1 MTGWAAPP
9 TLNAVTRSLLLRPLF
24 AAALLLLLAQPASA
38 RVPEQ
43 ASSAP
48 FTLLVTSSRH
58 PDPLLALIGAAGTRV
73 LVEST
78 AITDPPLIAALIAAR
93 ARGVDVR
100 AMADP
105 HSASSGGALSSLA
118 AHDVWVRRGNPAY
131 ALTGETVVVIDAG
144 TLVISNAPLT
154 LAARA
159 TQRRFLVVDHDAKD
173 VEQGASVFYD
183 DWERQTP
190 NRFGDHTVLAPPDY
204 QATAIDQ
211 INSATRTLDIM
222 AETLDSGPI
231 VQAILAAAARNVQVR
246 VLLDPSASQ
255 AVLLS
260 LLTFKVRGG
269 VLPLGFSGSAVYVDQ
284 DRVLL
289 GSASLSDP
297 SLLQQREFGLLVRYG
312 PVNREFTKAFD
323 ADWKT
328 ATHLNTPPPT
338 ATPTTTPKG
347 SHGHGRGTPTA
358 TPTPPATPT
367 LPPTAI
373 PSTLTLN
380 PSYNSSVRIG
390 GRQEIVVRTIPRAS
404 VSIVVTYPDGSTRNQ
419 GTTQGSGQADA
430 TGSFVDAWYVSPSAA
445 TGTAKAVITVTGIG
459 QTQSVSISFQI
470 TL

>member
-1 MTGWAAPP
+1 M
-9 TLNAVTRSLLLRPLF
+9 TRSPLLRPLL
-24 AAALLLLLAQPASA
+24 AAALLLLLAQPAVA
-38 RVPEQ
+38 RVPKQ
-43 ASSAP
+43 PSSTP
-48 FTLLVTSSRH
+48 FTLLVTSPRR
-58 PDPLLALIGAAGTRV
+58 PDPLLGLIGAAGTRV

-78 AITDPPLIAALIAAR
+78 AITDPLLIAALDAAR

-105 HSASSGGALSSLA
+105 HSASSGSALTNLA
-118 AHDVWVRRGNPAY
+118 AHDVWVRRGSPAY
-131 ALTGETVVVIDAG
+131 ALTGETVVVIDSG
-144 TLVISNAPLT
+144 TLVVSNAPLT

-159 TQRRFLVVDHDAKD
+159 TQRRFLVIDHNTRDI
-173 VEQGASVFYD
+173 EQAASVFYD

-190 NRFGDHTVLAPPDY
+190 NRFGDNTVLAPPDY
-204 QATAIDQ
+204 QAAVIDQ
-211 INSATRTLDIM
+211 VNSATRTLDVM
-222 AETLDSGPI
+222 AETLDSTPI
-231 VQAILAAAARNVQVR
+231 VQAILAAAARNVRVR

-260 LLTFKVRGG
+260 MLTFKVQGG

-297 SLLQQREFGLLVRYG
+297 SLLQQREFGLLVKYG

-328 ATHLNTPPPT
+328 ATQLTPPPPT
-338 ATPTTTPKG
+338 ATPTATPKAT
-347 SHGHGRGTPTA
+347 HGHRRGTPTSTPTTPP
-358 TPTPPATPT
+358 TPTPPPT
-367 LPPTAI
+367 VV

-380 PSYNSSVRIG
+380 PSYSSSVRIG

-459 QTQSVSISFQI
+459 LSKTVSITFQI

>member
-1 MTGWAAPP
+1 
-9 TLNAVTRSLLLRPLF
+9 VIRSPLLRLLF
-24 AAALLLLLAQPASA
+24 SVVLLLLPAQPAAA
-38 RVPEQ
+38 RTPQ
-43 ASSAP
+43 QSTSKP
-48 FTLLVTSSRH
+48 FTLLVTSPRH
-58 PDPLLALIGAAGTRV
+58 PDPLLGLIGAASTRV

-78 AITDPPLIAALIAAR
+78 AITDPPLIAALDTAR

-105 HSASSGGALSSLA
+105 HSASSGSAMTSLA
-118 AHDVWVRRGNPAY
+118 AHDVWVRRGNSAY

-159 TQRRFLVVDHDAKD
+159 TQRRFLMIDHDAKD
-173 VEQGASVFYD
+173 IEQAAAVFYD

-190 NRFGDHTVLAPPDY
+190 NRFGDNTVLAPPDY
-204 QATAIDQ
+204 QAAVIDQ

-222 AETLDSGPI
+222 AETLDSSSI
-231 VQAILAAAARNVQVR
+231 VQAILAAAARNVRVR

-260 LLTFKVRGG
+260 MLTFKVQGG

-289 GSASLSDP
+289 GSASLSDT
-297 SLLQQREFGLLVRYG
+297 SLLRQREFGLLVKYG
-312 PVNREFTKAFD
+312 PVNQEFTKAFD

-328 ATHLNTPPPT
+328 STQLVPPPPT
-338 ATPTTTPKG
+338 ATPTATPKVTP
-347 SHGHGRGTPTA
+347 GHRRGTPTR
-358 TPTPPATPT
+358 TPTPLPTPT
-367 LPPTAI
+367 LPPTAV
-373 PSTLTLN
+373 PTTLTLN

-390 GRQEIVVRTIPRAS
+390 GRQEIVVRTIPRAA
-404 VSIVVTYPDGSTRNQ
+404 VSIVVTYPDGSTHNQ

-459 QTQSVSISFQI
+459 TSKTTTITFQI

>member
-1 MTGWAAPP
+1 
-9 TLNAVTRSLLLRPLF
+9 
-24 AAALLLLLAQPASA
+24 LAQPAVA
-38 RVPEQ
+38 RVPKQ
-43 ASSAP
+43 PTPTP
-48 FTLLVTSSRH
+48 FTLLVTSPRR
-58 PDPLLALIGAAGTRV
+58 PDPLLGLIGAAGTRV

-78 AITDPPLIAALIAAR
+78 AITDPLLIAALDAAR

-105 HSASSGGALSSLA
+105 HSASSGSALTNLA
-118 AHDVWVRRGNPAY
+118 AHDVWVRRGSPAY
-131 ALTGETVVVIDAG
+131 ALTGETVVVIDSG
-144 TLVISNAPLT
+144 TLVVSNAPLT

-159 TQRRFLVVDHDAKD
+159 TQRRFLVIDHNTRDI
-173 VEQGASVFYD
+173 EQAASVFYD

-190 NRFGDHTVLAPPDY
+190 NRFGDNTVLAPPDY
-204 QATAIDQ
+204 QAAVIDQ
-211 INSATRTLDIM
+211 VNSATRTLDVM
-222 AETLDSGPI
+222 AETLDSTPI
-231 VQAILAAAARNVQVR
+231 VQAILAAAARNVRVR

-260 LLTFKVRGG
+260 MLTFKVQGG

-297 SLLQQREFGLLVRYG
+297 SLLQQREFGLLVKYG

-328 ATHLNTPPPT
+328 ATQLTPPPPT
-338 ATPTTTPKG
+338 ATPTATPKAT
-347 SHGHGRGTPTA
+347 HGHRRGTPTSTPTTPP
-358 TPTPPATPT
+358 TPTPPPT
-367 LPPTAI
+367 VV

-380 PSYNSSVRIG
+380 PSYSSSVRIG

-459 QTQSVSISFQI
+459 LSKTVSITFQI

>member
-1 MTGWAAPP
+1 M
-9 TLNAVTRSLLLRPLF
+9 TRSPLLRPLL
-24 AAALLLLLAQPASA
+24 AAALLLLLAQPAVA
-38 RVPEQ
+38 RVPKQ
-43 ASSAP
+43 PTPTP
-48 FTLLVTSSRH
+48 FTLLVTSPRR
-58 PDPLLALIGAAGTRV
+58 PDPLLGLIGAAGTRV

-78 AITDPPLIAALIAAR
+78 AITDPLLIAALDAAR

-105 HSASSGGALSSLA
+105 HSASSGSALTNLA
-118 AHDVWVRRGNPAY
+118 AHDVWVRRGSPAY
-131 ALTGETVVVIDAG
+131 ALTGETVVVIDSG
-144 TLVISNAPLT
+144 TLVVSNAPLT

-159 TQRRFLVVDHDAKD
+159 TQRRFLVIDHNTRDI
-173 VEQGASVFYD
+173 EQAASVFYD

-190 NRFGDHTVLAPPDY
+190 NRFGDNTVLAPPDY
-204 QATAIDQ
+204 QAAVIDQ
-211 INSATRTLDIM
+211 VNSATRTLDVM
-222 AETLDSGPI
+222 AETLDSTPI
-231 VQAILAAAARNVQVR
+231 VQAILAAAARNVRVR

-260 LLTFKVRGG
+260 MLTFKVQGG
-269 VLPLGFSGSAVYVDQ
+269 MLPLGFSGSAVYVDQ

-297 SLLQQREFGLLVRYG
+297 SLLQQREFGLLVKYG

-328 ATHLNTPPPT
+328 ATQLTPPPPT
-338 ATPTTTPKG
+338 ATPTATPKAT
-347 SHGHGRGTPTA
+347 HGHRRGTPTSTPTTPP
-358 TPTPPATPT
+358 TPTPPPT
-367 LPPTAI
+367 VV

-380 PSYNSSVRIG
+380 PSYSSSVRIG
-390 GRQEIVVRTIPRAS
+390 GRQEIVVRTIPRAA

-459 QTQSVSISFQI
+459 LSKTVSITFQI

>member
-1 MTGWAAPP
+1 M
-9 TLNAVTRSLLLRPLF
+9 TRSPLLRPLL
-24 AAALLLLLAQPASA
+24 AAALLLLLAQPAVA
-38 RVPEQ
+38 RVPKQ
-43 ASSAP
+43 PTPTP
-48 FTLLVTSSRH
+48 FTLLVTSPRR
-58 PDPLLALIGAAGTRV
+58 PDPLLGLIGAAGTRV

-78 AITDPPLIAALIAAR
+78 AITDPLLIAALDAAR

-105 HSASSGGALSSLA
+105 HSASSGSALTNLA
-118 AHDVWVRRGNPAY
+118 AHDVWVRRGSPAY
-131 ALTGETVVVIDAG
+131 ALTGETVVVIDSG
-144 TLVISNAPLT
+144 TLVVSNAPLT

-159 TQRRFLVVDHDAKD
+159 TQRRFLVIDHNTRDI
-173 VEQGASVFYD
+173 EQAASVFYD

-190 NRFGDHTVLAPPDY
+190 NRFGDNTVLAPPDY
-204 QATAIDQ
+204 QAAVIDQ
-211 INSATRTLDIM
+211 VNSATRTLDVM
-222 AETLDSGPI
+222 AETLDSTPI
-231 VQAILAAAARNVQVR
+231 VQAILAAAARNVRVR

-260 LLTFKVRGG
+260 MLTFKVQGG

-297 SLLQQREFGLLVRYG
+297 SLLQQREFGLLVKYG

-328 ATHLNTPPPT
+328 ATQLTPPPPT
-338 ATPTTTPKG
+338 ATPTATPKAT
-347 SHGHGRGTPTA
+347 HGHRRGTPTSTPTTPP
-358 TPTPPATPT
+358 TPTPPPT
-367 LPPTAI
+367 VV

-380 PSYNSSVRIG
+380 PSYSSSVRIG

-459 QTQSVSISFQI
+459 LSKTVSITFQI